1 MRRIGVEI
9 MMASNGGMT
18 DELTEDP
25 VLRMRSRFWR
35 TTDGADEVLHVETWV
50 DPGGG
55 VTPHV
60 HAAMEERFEASL
72 QPAHLA
78 LACFA
83 AGHLLRRH
91 AIRRVTPHVHAAMEE
106 RFEVLDGRPEFLA
119 GHSWSESQPGQTV
132 LVPPGTRH
140 AFRNRTAEVAHFVCH
155 ATPPSTLQ
163 EFLEDAAALSR
174 SGGITRRALP
184 RSLDGLLQAAVMAHH
199 YRDMVT
205 LLAPLPPP
213 AIQRL
218 VIPSLARA
226 GERRGHRAGSIGR

>member
-1 MRRIGVEI
+1 
-9 MMASNGGMT
+9 MT
-18 DELTEDP
+18 THGETTSELTEDP

-35 TTDGADEVLHVETWV
+35 TTEGGEDVLHVETLV

-60 HAAMEERFEASL
+60 H
-72 QPAHLA
+72 P
-78 LACFA
+78 
-83 AGHLLRRH
+83 
-91 AIRRVTPHVHAAMEE
+91 TMEE
-106 RFEVLDGRPEFLA
+106 RFEVIAGRPEFLA
-119 GHSWSESQPGQTV
+119 GRRWNAAEPGETIV
-132 LVPPGTRH
+132 VPPGTRH
-140 AFRNRTAEVAHFVCH
+140 AFRNRGGGVAHFACD

-174 SGGITRRALP
+174 AGGITRRALP

-199 YRDMVT
+199 HRDMVT

-218 VIPSLARA
+218 VIPPLARA
-226 GERRGHRAGSIGR
+226 GERRGHLAGSIGRDARSAS

>member
-1 MRRIGVEI
+1 
-9 MMASNGGMT
+9 MATSGENEH
-18 DELTEDP
+18 ELIIDP

-35 TTDGADEVLHVETWV
+35 TTDDGGETLHVETWV

-55 VTPHV
+55 VTPHI
-60 HAAMEERFEASL
+60 HPS
-72 QPAHLA
+72 
-78 LACFA
+78 
-83 AGHLLRRH
+83 
-91 AIRRVTPHVHAAMEE
+91 MEE
-106 RFEVLDGRPEFLA
+106 RFEVVEGRPEFLA
-119 GHSWSESQPGQTV
+119 GRRWNETKPGDV
-132 LVPPGTRH
+132 VRVPPGTRH
-140 AFRNRTAEVAHFVCH
+140 AFRNRGREVARFVCH

-174 SGGITRRALP
+174 AGAITRRALP
-184 RSLDGLLQAAVMAHH
+184 RSLDALLQAAVMAHH

-218 VIPSLARA
+218 VIPPLARA

>member
-1 MRRIGVEI
+1 MTRVE
-9 MMASNGGMT
+9 MT

-35 TTDGADEVLHVETWV
+35 TTEDGGEVLHVETWV

-60 HAAMEERFEASL
+60 H
-72 QPAHLA
+72 P
-78 LACFA
+78 
-83 AGHLLRRH
+83 
-91 AIRRVTPHVHAAMEE
+91 AMEE
-106 RFEVLDGRPEFLA
+106 RFEVVEGQPEFLA
-119 GHSWSESQPGQTV
+119 GRRWSVARASETV
-132 LVPPGTRH
+132 VVPPGTRH
-140 AFRNRTAEVAHFVCH
+140 AFRNRSGEVAHFVCH
-155 ATPPSTLQ
+155 AAPPSTLQ

-174 SGGITRRALP
+174 AGGITRRALP
-184 RSLDGLLQAAVMAHH
+184 RSIDGLLQAAVMAHH

-218 VIPSLARA
+218 IIPSLARA
-226 GERRGHRAGSIGR
+226 GERRGHHAGSIGRDAR

>member
-1 MRRIGVEI
+1 
-9 MMASNGGMT
+9 MATSDPRT

-35 TTDGADEVLHVETWV
+35 TTDATGEVLHVETWV
-50 DPGGG
+50 DAGGG

-60 HAAMEERFEASL
+60 H
-72 QPAHLA
+72 P
-78 LACFA
+78 
-83 AGHLLRRH
+83 
-91 AIRRVTPHVHAAMEE
+91 AMEE
-106 RFEVLDGRPEFLA
+106 RFEVLGGRPEFLA
-119 GHSWSESQPGQTV
+119 GRRWKESRPGDTV

-140 AFRNRTAEVAHFVCH
+140 AFRNRGGEVAHFVCH

-174 SGGITRRALP
+174 AGGITRRALP
-184 RSLDGLLQAAVMAHH
+184 RNLDGLLQAAVMVHH

-218 VIPSLARA
+218 VIPALARA
-226 GERRGHRAGSIGR
+226 GERRGHRAGSPTPAAS